1 MKTKKVLSIIL
12 FLFLMIGMGA
22 CKDNEPQYKIYEN
35 HEISAC
41 GVDDPLQNIE
51 WLREYCEI
59 LKKTHNLS
67 SVYIHIY
74 KVTGTDDH
82 LFKMSIS
89 YSDFEYSPFLY
100 SEDWR
105 DCTGKLVFTVK
116 SGVPPNPEVIENF
129 MKDKEFVAEL
139 FRIVK
144 Q

>member
-1 MKTKKVLSIIL
+1 MNANILRYTVVVLLLAGS
-12 FLFLMIGMGA
+12 FSS
-22 CKDNEPQYKIYEN
+22 CSQNECPKETVCDMN
-35 HEISAC
+35 N
-41 GVDDPLQNIE
+41 PLTDLP
-51 WLREYCEI
+51 WLKEYCENI
-59 LKKTHNLS
+59 KENQDYL
-67 SVYIHIY
+67 SVYIY
-74 KVTGTDDH
+74 LFKVIDTGDH